1 MFPGGD
7 GQMLTPGGFRV
18 PLTRARGVPGWPLSA
33 GTPSCLLT
41 CLRRRTSFWRARHE
55 SAGKKRRAASGGQL
69 PVCAESEGFE
79 PSVEFPLRRFSKPVP
94 SATRPRLH
102 EVWCFGGRNLIR
114 LGLRCKP
121 ALRRWSGS
129 RTLRCVST
137 WTRLRGALLEV
148 GLALGGLFG
157 GSLIFAALSA
167 FGLLPSDGTLARGVG
182 MAAGP
187 VITLLAV
194 LAYRWMSRRLDEGDP
209 DVPED
214 APFPRSGAGP
224 ALVWAMLGTLAAIGG
239 SFVLGLLMDLA
250 GAPIE
255 EQDGIVA
262 LVESFKAGQGQL
274 AFGMLA
280 VSAVLA
286 APCAEE
292 LLFRGILFRRVVG
305 RGHVPEAFAL
315 SAAAFAAIHANLAGF
330 VIYLWLGLV
339 FAEAYRRSGRLWVA
353 MLVHAGNN
361 AFALATL
368 VWG

>member
-1 MFPGGD
+1 M
-7 GQMLTPGGFRV
+7 
-18 PLTRARGVPGWPLSA
+18 
-33 GTPSCLLT
+33 
-41 CLRRRTSFWRARHE
+41 
-55 SAGKKRRAASGGQL
+55 
-69 PVCAESEGFE
+69 
-79 PSVEFPLRRFSKPVP
+79 
-94 SATRPRLH
+94 
-102 EVWCFGGRNLIR
+102 
-114 LGLRCKP
+114 
-121 ALRRWSGS
+121 
-129 RTLRCVST
+129 ST

-167 FGLLPSDGTLARGVG
+167 FGLLPSEGTLARGVG

-187 VITLLAV
+187 VITLVAV
-194 LAYRWMSRRLDEGDP
+194 LAYRWLSRRLDAGDP
-209 DVPED
+209 DAPMD
-214 APFPRSGAGP
+214 APFPRVATGTAV
-224 ALVWAMLGTLAAIGG
+224 LWAVVGTLAAIGG
-239 SFVLGLLMDLA
+239 SFVLGLLMDLV

-262 LVESFKAGQGQL
+262 LVESFKSGEGQV
-274 AFGMLA
+274 AFVMLA

-292 LLFRGILFRRVVG
+292 LLFRGLLFRRIAG

-330 VIYLWLGLV
+330 VIYLWLGFV

-361 AFALATL
+361 AFALSTL